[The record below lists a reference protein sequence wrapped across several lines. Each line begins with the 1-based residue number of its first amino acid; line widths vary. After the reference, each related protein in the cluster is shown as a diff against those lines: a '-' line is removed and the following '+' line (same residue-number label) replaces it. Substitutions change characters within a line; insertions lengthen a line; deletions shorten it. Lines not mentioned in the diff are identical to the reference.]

1 MSITSLQLHTAGP
14 LVFSCR
20 GCRTILGDSTDFV
33 CSMQALDGARFVCLR
48 GATEVRVDS
57 IPTTSAGLHN
67 SVHFSVCC
75 VPCGAAVGRLYTQ
88 LPPALAPALNL
99 LCLEDACCLSY
110 ELGTAEV
117 RLAAGV
123 GSSGM
128 AAAAPAS
135 QQQQQQQ
142 QQQGQRDPRLL
153 GSSGAVGLGGAATAG
168 GALGTDPA
176 LVLELLQRVEQL
188 EATLCTTQAMLV
200 MHDEQLR
207 ELQGYRGDVA
217 AAAAGT

>member
-1 MSITSLQLHTAGP
+1 MSITSLHLHTAGP
-14 LVFSCR
+14 LVFQCR
-20 GCRTILGDSTDFV
+20 GCRTVLGDSTDFV
-33 CSMQALDGARFVCLR
+33 CSMQAPDGARFVCLR

-57 IPTTSAGLHN
+57 IATASAGLQ
-67 SVHFSVCC
+67 STVHFSVCC

-88 LPPALAPALNL
+88 LPQALAPALNL

-110 ELGTAEV
+110 ELGAAEV
-117 RLAAGV
+117 RAPAGG
-123 GSSGM
+123 GSSS
-128 AAAAPAS
+128 AAAM

-142 QQQGQRDPRLL
+142 QQQQRQQRDPRML
-153 GSSGAVGLGGAATAG
+153 GSSTGLAGGAAAG
-168 GALGTDPA
+168 GAAGTDSP

-207 ELQGYRGDVA
+207 ELQGYRGDET
-217 AAAAGT
+217 AAAAGA

>member
-1 MSITSLQLHTAGP
+1 
-14 LVFSCR
+14 
-20 GCRTILGDSTDFV
+20 
-33 CSMQALDGARFVCLR
+33 MQAPDGARFVCLR

-57 IPTTSAGLHN
+57 IPTASADQQS

-88 LPPALAPALNL
+88 LPQALAPALSL

-110 ELGTAEV
+110 ELGAAEV
-117 RLAAGV
+117 RAPAGA
-123 GSSGM
+123 GSSS
-128 AAAAPAS
+128 AAVAA
-135 QQQQQQQ
+135 QQHQ
-142 QQQGQRDPRLL
+142 QQQGQPRDPRM
-153 GSSGAVGLGGAATAG
+153 AG
-168 GALGTDPA
+168 GSGGLAGGSMAGGVAGTDPG

-207 ELQGYRGDVA
+207 ELQGYRGDGT
-217 AAAAGT
+217 AAAAGG